1 MKIAY
6 TKNEIS
12 ELILR
17 DNIGVNSDINL
28 INIEQDEIVK
38 KLSNGLIEAAL
49 VDPITYSKLK
59 KNNDVRIIP
68 CSVLFLEDYTNTLG
82 LNITSESSEL
92 NKLSLP
98 FKSDYLYQISKLL
111 LAERYHIT
119 IMDVPSMGGSEIV
132 VNNELATLD
141 ISEDWYESFKLK
153 LPLLFWVVKFDDGK
167 VLVEDYV
174 NLFNSISL
182 TQDEVFSTD
191 DQTRQGRIIRRWDNE
206 CEESLDETLELLFYH
221 NLVDE
226 LFCSKLYSNDE
237 DVELNDEEV
246 IIK

>member
-111 LAERYHIT
+111 LAERYQIT